1 MYTLN
6 YQHLRYFWAVARH
19 GNLTRASVELHLTPQ
34 TVSTQI
40 RDLENGLGVEL
51 FSREGRRL
59 VLTDIGRVVYRYADD
74 IFNIGREIQ
83 DVVRGLPGRPLYLAI
98 GVADVVPK
106 LIAHRLIEPA
116 VQLKEPVRVICREGK
131 TDRLLAELAIHNLD
145 VVLSD
150 APIPPA
156 VKIRAYNHLLGES
169 SVTFMASDRLARNCR
184 KGFPESMNGAPILLP
199 VEGTTLRGTLEQWF
213 DTLEIRPTI
222 VGEFEDSALLKA
234 FGQAGVGIFA
244 VPSVIQDE
252 VEKQYGATPI
262 GVAEGIIERFYA
274 ISLERRIRHPAV
286 EAVCMV
292 AKSELFA
299 RP

>member
-1 MYTLN
+1 VYSLN
-6 YQHLRYFWAVARH
+6 YQHLRYFWAVSRH
-19 GNLTRASVELHLTPQ
+19 GTLTRASAELLLTPQ

-40 RDLENGLGVEL
+40 RDLEKGLGVEL
-51 FSREGRRL
+51 FSRERRRL
-59 VLTDIGRVVYRYADD
+59 VLTDIGRVVYRYADE

-83 DVVRGLPGRPLYLAI
+83 DVVRGLPGRPLYLVV

-116 VQLKEPVRVICREGK
+116 IQLKEPVRVICREGR

-169 SVTFMASDRLARNCR
+169 RVTFMASDRLARNCR
-184 KGFPESMNGAPILLP
+184 KGFPESLNGAPILLP
-199 VEGTTLRGTLEQWF
+199 AEGTTLRGTLEQWF
-213 DTLEIRPTI
+213 DTLEIRPMI

-252 VEKQYGATPI
+252 VGRQYGVEPI
-262 GVAEGIIERFYA
+262 GVVEGIAERFYA
-274 ISLERRIRHPAV
+274 ISLERKIRHPAV
-286 EAVCMV
+286 AAVCIA
-292 AKSELFA
+292 AKSALFA
-299 RP
+299 

>member
-1 MYTLN
+1 MYSLN
-6 YQHLRYFWAVARH
+6 YQHLKYFWAVSRH
-19 GNLTRASVELHLTPQ
+19 GNLTRASAELLLTPQ

-40 RDLENGLGVEL
+40 RDLEKGLGVEL

-59 VLTDIGRVVYRYADD
+59 VLTDIGRVVYRYADE

-83 DVVRGLPGRPLYLAI
+83 DVVRGLPERAMYLVV

-106 LIAHRLIEPA
+106 LIAHHLIEPA
-116 VQLKEPVRVICREGK
+116 LQLKEPVRVICREGK
-131 TDRLLAELAIHNLD
+131 TDRLLSELVIHKLD

-150 APIPPA
+150 MPIPSA

-169 SVTFMASDRLARNCR
+169 LVTFMAIDRLARKCR

-199 VEGTTLRGTLEQWF
+199 AEGTTLRGTLEQWF
-213 DTLEIRPTI
+213 DSLEIRPII

-234 FGQAGVGIFA
+234 FGQAGVGVFA

-252 VEKQYGATPI
+252 VGRQYGVEPI
-262 GVAEGIIERFYA
+262 GVIEGVVERFYA
-274 ISLERRIRHPAV
+274 ISLERKVRHPAV
-286 EAVCMV
+286 AAVCIA
-292 AKSELFA
+292 AKSVLFA
-299 RP
+299 

>member
-1 MYTLN
+1 MYSLN

-19 GNLTRASVELHLTPQ
+19 GNLTRASSELHLTPQ

-40 RDLENGLGVEL
+40 RDLENGLEVEL

-59 VLTDIGRVVYRYADD
+59 VLTDIGRVVYRYAEE

-83 DVVRGLPGRPLYLAI
+83 DVVRGLPGRPLSLVI

-106 LIAHRLIEPA
+106 LIAHHLIEPA
-116 VQLKEPVRVICREGK
+116 LQMKEPVRVICREGK
-131 TDRLLAELAIHNLD
+131 TDRLLAELAIHNSD

-150 APIPPA
+150 SPIPPA

-169 SVTFMASDRLARNCR
+169 RVTFMASDQLARSIR
-184 KGFPESMNGAPILLP
+184 KGFPESMSGAPTLLP
-199 VEGTTLRGTLEQWF
+199 AVGTTLRGTLEQWF
-213 DTLEIRPTI
+213 DTLEVRPTI

-234 FGQAGVGIFA
+234 FGQEGLGIFA

-252 VEKQYGATPI
+252 VGRQHAVKPI
-262 GVAEGIIERFYA
+262 GVAEGIVERFYA
-274 ISLERRIRHPAV
+274 ISLERKIRHPAV
-286 EAVCMV
+286 EAICMV

>member
-1 MYTLN
+1 MYSLN
-6 YQHLRYFWAVARH
+6 YQHLKYFWAVSRH
-19 GNLTRASVELHLTPQ
+19 GNLTRASAELLLTPQ

-40 RDLENGLGVEL
+40 RDLEKGLGVEL

-59 VLTDIGRVVYRYADD
+59 VLTDIGRVVYRYADE

-83 DVVRGLPGRPLYLAI
+83 DVVRGLPGRAMYLAV

-106 LIAHRLIEPA
+106 LIAYHLIEPA
-116 VQLKEPVRVICREGK
+116 IQLKEQIHVICREGR
-131 TDRLLAELAIHNLD
+131 TDRLLAELAIHKLD

-169 SVTFMASDRLARNCR
+169 QVTFMASDRLARNCR

-199 VEGTTLRGTLEQWF
+199 AEGTTLRGTLEQWF
-213 DTLEIRPTI
+213 DSLEIRPII

-234 FGQAGVGIFA
+234 FGQSGVGVFA

-252 VEKQYGATPI
+252 VGRQYGVEPI
-262 GVAEGIIERFYA
+262 GVVEGIVERFYA
-274 ISLERRIRHPAV
+274 ISLERKVRHPAV
-286 EAVCMV
+286 AAVCIA
-292 AKSELFA
+292 AKSVLFA
-299 RP
+299 